1 MASTKKGLGKG
12 LEALFGEETATKAQ
26 GKYTAGPERKA
37 LATGEVRIKITSI
50 VPNKDQPRKN
60 FDKEKLEELA
70 ASIKE
75 QGVLTPLI
83 VRKLGENYEI
93 IAGERRWRAS
103 QAAGLKE
110 VPVVV
115 RDYDDRQTAEIALI
129 ENLQR
134 EDLNAIEEARAYA
147 MLMEDYG
154 LTQDEVGRRVSKNRS
169 TITNALRLLKLVP
182 EVQQMVVDGFLSGG
196 HARTILALEDETKQ
210 KALADEVVQNRLSVR
225 EVEKRVKTLNK
236 KAAAPKTK
244 ETKQEPAKDLSIF
257 YKEYEEKMQDIL
269 GTKVHINRKDNT
281 KGRIEIDYYSQAEL
295 ERIMDLF
302 KSING

>member
-1 MASTKKGLGKG
+1 MAATKKGLGKG

-26 GKYTAGPERKA
+26 GKYTSGPERKA
-37 LATGEVRIKITSI
+37 LANGEVKIKITSI

-60 FDKEKLEELA
+60 FNREKLDELA

-83 VRKLGENYEI
+83 VRKVGENYEI

-110 VPVVV
+110 VPVIV

-129 ENLQR
+129 ENIQR

-147 MLMEDYG
+147 MLMEDYS

-182 EVQQMVVDGFLSGG
+182 EVQQMVVDGVISGG
-196 HARTILALEDETKQ
+196 HARSILALEDEAGQ
-210 KALADEVVQNRLSVR
+210 KALADEIVQSGLSVR
-225 EVEKRVKTLNK
+225 EVEKRVKAINK
-236 KAAAPKTK
+236 KRNAPGKK
-244 ETKQEPAKDLSIF
+244 ETKTGETKDLSIF
-257 YKEYEEKMQDIL
+257 YREYEEKMQDLL
-269 GTKVHINRKDNT
+269 GTRVHINKKDDT
-281 KGRIEIDYYSQAEL
+281 KGKIEIDYYSQAEL

-302 KSING
+302 KTIKE

>member
-1 MASTKKGLGKG
+1 MAPAKKGLGKG
-12 LEALFGEETATKAQ
+12 LEALFGEETTTRAQ

-37 LATGEVRIKITSI
+37 LATGEVKIKITSI

-60 FDKEKLEELA
+60 FDKERLEELA

-83 VRKLGENYEI
+83 VRKIGENYEI
-93 IAGERRWRAS
+93 IAGERRWRAA
-103 QAAGLKE
+103 QVAGLKE

-115 RDYDDRQTAEIALI
+115 REYDDRQTAEIALI

-134 EDLNAIEEARAYA
+134 EDLNAIEEAQAYA
-147 MLMEDYG
+147 MLMEDYH
-154 LTQDEVGRRVSKNRS
+154 LTQDEVGKRVSKNRS

-182 EVQQMVVDGFLSGG
+182 EVQQMVVDGMISGG
-196 HARTILALEDETKQ
+196 HARTILALEDESKQ
-210 KALADEVVQNRLSVR
+210 AALAEEIVQNRLSVR

-236 KAAAPKTK
+236 KKNAPPKTK
-244 ETKQEPAKDLSIF
+244 AKPEEEKDLSIF
-257 YKEYEEKMQDIL
+257 YKEYESKMQDIL
-269 GTKVHINRKDNT
+269 GTKVHINRKDNS

-302 KSING
+302 KSINE